1 MSRDLNKDTVAKK
14 MLISA
19 GNKTGCSQYNE
30 IKGDNI
36 AF

>member
-1 MSRDLNKDTVAKK
+1 MRRDFNKDTVAEK

-19 GNKTGCSQYNE
+19 GNKTDCSQYNE

>member
-1 MSRDLNKDTVAKK
+1 MLGSCDKEAVAKK

-19 GNKTGCSQYNE
+19 GNKTGSSQYNE